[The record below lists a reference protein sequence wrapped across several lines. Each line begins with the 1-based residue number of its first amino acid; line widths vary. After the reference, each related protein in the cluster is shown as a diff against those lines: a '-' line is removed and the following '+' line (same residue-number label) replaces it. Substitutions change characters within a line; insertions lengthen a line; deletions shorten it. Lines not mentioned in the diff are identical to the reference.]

1 MKLLTILIVFALHQ
15 YWGSG
20 SPIQRDSWFSSIV
33 KKLLGKSS
41 IKNLAVWLLPLLVV
55 ILPAVLLYLALQEIE
70 GRAYGIA
77 ELVIT
82 CTILLY
88 SLGRNEFNQLIET
101 YLRSWN
107 DNDLQGAYVSVQKFS
122 CLNPLSE
129 EQVEAGGLAELHKH
143 AFTAIVYQ
151 GFERWF
157 VVIFWFL
164 LLGPSGA
171 LAYRLGFLYSR
182 NISTDE
188 ASVAKPF
195 QRVMHWIEWLPA
207 QLLGL
212 SFALA
217 GNFASCFGL
226 WRKRLTTTSDSVCE
240 MLMNYA
246 LAALGVNEKL
256 ACQGE
261 CLDIDRAK
269 LMSDGNEQ
277 IVSLQALLRRCVVL
291 WVIALSVFILF
302 V

>member
-1 MKLLTILIVFALHQ
+1 MKLLSILIVFALLQ

-20 SPIQRDSWFSSIV
+20 GPIQRDSWFDSTI
-33 KKLLGKSS
+33 KKLLAKYS
-41 IKNLAVWLLPLLVV
+41 IKTFTVWLLPLLVV
-55 ILPAVLLYLALQEIE
+55 ILPTALLQLVLWQI
-70 GRAYGIA
+70 GGIA
-77 ELVIT
+77 FGFVELVIT
-82 CTILLY
+82 CSILLY
-88 SLGRNEFNQLIET
+88 SLGRNEFNQLVET

-107 DNDLQGAYVSVQKFS
+107 NNDLQGAYIHAQEFS
-122 CLNPLSE
+122 CLKPLCE
-129 EQVEAGGLAELHKH
+129 YQIEQEDLSELHKH

-182 NISTDE
+182 HPSTDE
-188 ASVAKPF
+188 ASIAKPF
-195 QRVMHWIEWLPA
+195 QRLMHWVEWLPA

-217 GNFASCFGL
+217 GNFGSCFKL
-226 WRKRLTTTSDSVCE
+226 WRKRLLTTSDSVCE
-240 MLMNYA
+240 MLMHYS
-246 LAALGVNEKL
+246 LAALDVNEKL

-261 CLDIDRAK
+261 CLDADRAK
-269 LMSDGNEQ
+269 SIGDGNEQ
-277 IVSLQALLRRCVVL
+277 IVSLQELLHRCLVL
-291 WVIALSVFILF
+291 WVIALSVFILL